1 MSLKCGEEVAYGV
14 RIDVA
19 LVPQE
24 IEGKNLEH
32 VTAIVIDVLRASTCI
47 ANAIANG
54 CDGVIPTVSVEEAMD
69 ISRAYARDDYLLC
82 GERKN
87 EKIDGFDLGN
97 SPLEYI
103 SDRVQGKKL
112 IMTTTN
118 GTRAIRTAK
127 TAPCVIIGGFWN
139 ISACCK
145 PALALD
151 RDILIVCAGQN
162 GRFAME
168 DAICAGGFADKLSSL
183 TDARVEETDGCL
195 TARLLYNTFRERLEE
210 ALFQSAHGRNL
221 INTGFGEDVK
231 AAAVTDC
238 VEVVPVFHEGHIVP
252 MDISGSAKVHA

>member
-1 MSLKCGEEVAYGV
+1 M

-24 IEGKNLEH
+24 IEGKNLDG
-32 VTAIVIDVLRASTCI
+32 VTAVVIDVLRASTCI
-47 ANAIANG
+47 INAVSNG

-97 SPLEYI
+97 SPLEY
-103 SDRVQGKKL
+103 SEDRVRGKKL

-118 GTRAIRTAK
+118 GTRAIRTVK
-127 TAPCVIIGGFWN
+127 TAPTVIIGAFWN
-139 ISACCK
+139 MTACSE
-145 PALALD
+145 LAVSLG

-162 GRFAME
+162 GRFAVE
-168 DAICAGGFADKLSSL
+168 DAICAGGFVRRLSSL
-183 TDARVEETDGCL
+183 ANIDETDGSR
-195 TARLLYNTFRERLEE
+195 TAYLLYSAFQERMEE
-210 ALFQSAHGRNL
+210 ALSQSAHGRNL

-231 AAAVTDC
+231 VSAKIDR
-238 VEVVPVFHEGHIVP
+238 VEVVPVFQEGHIWAMNV
-252 MDISGSAKVHA
+252 SGGAEVHA

>member
-1 MSLKCGEEVAYGV
+1 V

-24 IEGKNLEH
+24 IEGKSLEN

-47 ANAIANG
+47 ANAVANG

-97 SPLEYI
+97 SPLEY
-103 SDRVQGKKL
+103 SRDRVQGKKL

-127 TAPCVIIGGFWN
+127 SAPCVIIGGFWN
-139 ISACCK
+139 MSACCEVAV
-145 PALALD
+145 ALG

-168 DAICAGGFADKLSSL
+168 DGICAGGFAEKLSAL
-183 TDARVEETDGCL
+183 TSAGIEETDGCR
-195 TARLLYNTFRERLEE
+195 AVRLLYDAFRERLRE
-210 ALFQSAHGRNL
+210 ALSQSAHGLNL

-231 AAAVTDC
+231 VAAATDC
-238 VEVVPVFHEGHIVP
+238 VNVVPVFHDGHIVA
-252 MDISGSAKVHA
+252 MDISSRSAEVHA

>member
-1 MSLKCGEEVAYGV
+1 M

-32 VTAIVIDVLRASTCI
+32 ITAIVIDVLRASTCI
-47 ANAIANG
+47 ANAIAND

-69 ISRAYARDDYLLC
+69 ISKAYARDDYLLC

-97 SPLEYI
+97 SPSEYGR
-103 SDRVQGKKL
+103 DRVQGKKL

-127 TAPCVIIGGFWN
+127 TAPDVIIGGFWN
-139 ISACCK
+139 ISACCE
-145 PALALD
+145 LAATLN

-168 DAICAGGFADKLSSL
+168 DTICAGGFAKKLSAL
-183 TDARVEETDGCL
+183 TGAVIEETDGCR
-195 TARLLYNTFRERLEE
+195 TARLLYETLHERLEE
-210 ALFQSAHGRNL
+210 ALSESAHGRNL
-221 INTGFGEDVK
+221 IKGGFGEDVK
-231 AAAVTDC
+231 VAARTDY
-238 VEVVPVFHEGHIVP
+238 VGVVPVFRDGHI
-252 MDISGSAKVHA
+252 MAIDASRNAKVHA

>member
-1 MSLKCGEEVAYGV
+1 V
-14 RIDVA
+14 RIDVV

-24 IEGKNLEH
+24 IEGKNLDH
-32 VTAIVIDVLRASTCI
+32 TTAIVIDVLRASTCI
-47 ANAIANG
+47 ANAVANG

-69 ISRAYARDDYLLC
+69 ISRAYSRDDYLLC

-87 EKIDGFDLGN
+87 EKIEGFDLGN
-97 SPLEYI
+97 SPLEFS

-127 TAPCVIIGGFWN
+127 TAQDVIIGGFWN
-139 ISACCK
+139 VSACCEL
-145 PALALD
+145 AVALD

-168 DAICAGGFADKLSSL
+168 DAICAGAFADKLSAL
-183 TDARVEETDGCL
+183 ANAEIEETDGCRM
-195 TARLLYNTFRERLEE
+195 ARLLYDTFRNRLRE
-210 ALFQSAHGRNL
+210 ALARTAHGRNL

-231 AAAVTDC
+231 AAARTDC
-238 VEVVPVFHEGHIVP
+238 VDVVPVFHDGHIVA
-252 MDISGSAKVHA
+252 MDTLGSLRVHA